1 MGAVSASAQARL
13 DDRWRR
19 LETLVARAQ
28 RRDPSLTGGELAELA
43 ALYRAVVAD
52 AARARARAADDATQA
67 WLDGLMGRAHN
78 ALYRA
83 QPRKIEVVA
92 FVLQEVPAALG
103 RNRRMFG
110 LCSVLFWGFFIAAGL
125 VAGFAPQ
132 FARSLCGDEA
142 IEALRKMHAEAPQ
155 AGRSLTEGLA
165 GVAFYVQHNTSIA
178 FNAFAA
184 GMFAG
189 AGSLYQMVVQGLY
202 AGAAIGFLA
211 GDHKGMQIVTFVCGH
226 AAWELTALVVAG
238 TAGLR
243 AGWAWVAPGVLTR
256 RDSLRAAKADVT
268 ILVSGAAVM
277 LAVAACIEG
286 VWSPSSMP
294 MPLKWAFGVG
304 QAVLVAL
311 WLSGWRPRRVGSP

>member
-1 MGAVSASAQARL
+1 MTAAAGVDRL

-19 LETLVARAQ
+19 LEALVARAQ

-52 AARARARAADDATQA
+52 AARARARATDDATLA

-83 QPRKIEVVA
+83 QPRQFDVVA
-92 FVLQEVPAALG
+92 FVVQQVPQAVRANG
-103 RNRRMFG
+103 RLFA
-110 LCSVLFWGFFIAAGL
+110 LCSLLFWGFFVSAAL
-125 VAGFAPQ
+125 VAWFAPQ
-132 FARSLCGDEA
+132 FARSLCGEAA
-142 IEALRKMHAEAPQ
+142 IEDLRRMHAQAPQ

-202 AGAAIGFLA
+202 AGASIGFLA
-211 GDHKGMQIVTFVCGH
+211 GDHKGLQIVTFVCGH

-243 AGWAWVAPGVLTR
+243 AGWAWVAPGQLTR
-256 RDSLRAAKADVT
+256 RDSLRAAKTDVT
-268 ILVSGAAVM
+268 TLVAGAAVM

-286 VWSPSSMP
+286 VWSPSQVP
-294 MPLKWAFGVG
+294 MPLKWAFGAL
-304 QAVLVAL
+304 QAMLVAV
-311 WLSGWRPRRVGSP
+311 WLGGWRPPRRPAR

>member
-1 MGAVSASAQARL
+1 VTGVDDPRHK

-19 LETLVARAQ
+19 LEALVARAQ
-28 RRDPSLTGGELAELA
+28 RRDPSLNGAEWADLA

-52 AARARARAADDATQA
+52 AARARARAADDATLA

-83 QPRKIEVVA
+83 QPRRVDVVV
-92 FVLQEVPAALG
+92 FVLQQVPEAVRRNG
-103 RNRRMFG
+103 RLFA
-110 LCSVLFWGFFIAAGL
+110 LCSALFWGFFVAAAC
-125 VAGFAPQ
+125 VAYTAPQ
-132 FARSLCGDEA
+132 FARSLCGDA
-142 IEALRKMHAEAPQ
+142 TIEALRRMHAEAPQ
-155 AGRSLTEGLA
+155 AGRSLTEGLS

-211 GDHKGMQIVTFVCGH
+211 GDHKGLHIVTFVCGH
-226 AAWELTALVVAG
+226 AVWELTALVVAG

-243 AGWAWVAPGVLTR
+243 AGWAWVAPGPLTR
-256 RDSLRAAKADVT
+256 RDSLRAARQDVST
-268 ILVSGAAVM
+268 LVVGAAVM
-277 LAVAACIEG
+277 LAVAACIEA
-286 VWSPSSMP
+286 VWSPSQVP
-294 MPLKWAFGVG
+294 MALKWGFGAA
-304 QAVLVAL
+304 QAVVVVA
-311 WLSGWRPRRVGSP
+311 WLGGWRPQRRGAP